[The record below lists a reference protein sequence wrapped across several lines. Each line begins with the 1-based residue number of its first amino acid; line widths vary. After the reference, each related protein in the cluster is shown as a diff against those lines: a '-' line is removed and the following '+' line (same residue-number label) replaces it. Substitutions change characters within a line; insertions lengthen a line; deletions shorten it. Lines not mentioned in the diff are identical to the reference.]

1 MSIGI
6 IIQARTGSSRLPGKI
21 ILPFFENN
29 SILTLLIEKLN
40 RNFSNPVIISTTK
53 KPNDDVIIEQAK
65 KLKIKFYRGDTNN
78 VLKRFIDTATHFNL
92 KTVVRIC
99 SDNPFLSIKYLKEL
113 IEVWNDDFDYLSF
126 RLSDGTPSILT
137 HYGFWAE
144 VVSLEA
150 LKKADVNLPANNK
163 HREHVTSYIYSHPN
177 MFSLKFL
184 DIPTSIQIRDKIRL
198 TLDTLADFK
207 LQKYIY
213 AYLVNKNPNF
223 DVEEIIDFLEKN
235 PSYYELMNMEILK
248 NTK

>member
-29 SILTLLIEKLN
+29 SILTLLVEKLN

-53 KPNDDVIIEQAK
+53 KTNDDVIIEQAK
-65 KLKIKFYRGDTNN
+65 KLKINFYRGDTNN

-99 SDNPFLSIKYLKEL
+99 SDNPFLSVKYLKEL
-113 IEVWNDDFDYLSF
+113 IGFWNDDLDYISF

-150 LKKADVNLPANNK
+150 LKTADVNLPAKNE

-184 DIPTSIQIRDKIRL
+184 DIPPNIQTHDKIRL

-213 AYLVNKNPNF
+213 AYLANKNPNF

-235 PSYYELMNMEILK
+235 PNYYELMNMEILK